1 MGYVKD
7 IFIETMEEL
16 EFVASGGD
24 QKDIDAVTAYLK
36 GETGSTHGVLSPTLE
51 SNLDMDPISFG
62 NLWVRILSGEEAP
75 G

>member
-36 GETGSTHGVLSPTLE
+36 GETGSTHGVLSPTFE
-51 SNLDMDPISFG
+51 SNLDMDPIAFRDVWG
-62 NLWVRILSGEEAP
+62 RILAGEEDP
-75 G
+75 L